1 MSELLEVAIVGA
13 GLSGLALAERL
24 SADGRAVG
32 VFEARDR
39 CGGRILSVPLADNL
53 TVDLGPTW
61 LWPGSQPRIAALCRR
76 LGLTLFRQA
85 DAGQSLYKISAD
97 TLPVGYHD
105 RQTHA
110 DAWRIQGGCAALIDA
125 LLAKLAD
132 IDIRL
137 NQALLRIVD
146 RDDHVELSFSTVN
159 GTDIVRA
166 KRAVLTVPP
175 RLMAERIAF
184 VPALSADLFE
194 ACRATPTW
202 MAGHAKA
209 AVAYPSAFWRQQ
221 GWSGNAVLPYPGAIL
236 SEIYDAED
244 PRGEFGALFGF
255 FGIPAEFRD
264 RYRAQLPGLLT
275 HHLSELYGPGAAEP
289 LRSTIQDWSMEAYTA
304 TALDRL
310 PPIGHPDYGH
320 RWLQLDHWTDKL
332 YFGGTETA
340 AEHGGYLEGALVAA
354 ERVYAALT

>member
-1 MSELLEVAIVGA
+1 MSDLLEVAIVGA

-24 SADGRAVG
+24 TAAGRSVG

-61 LWPGSQPRIAALCRR
+61 LWPARQPRIAALCRR
-76 LGLTLFRQA
+76 LELKLFRQA
-85 DAGQSLYKISAD
+85 DAGQSLYKMSAD
-97 TLPVGYHD
+97 TAPVGYLD
-105 RQTHA
+105 QQTHA

-125 LLAKLAD
+125 LLAKLKP

-137 NQALLRIVD
+137 NRPLLRIVD
-146 RDDHVELSFSTVN
+146 QGDHVELTFSTAN
-159 GTDIVRA
+159 GTETIQA
-166 KRAVLTVPP
+166 KRAVLTLPP
-175 RLMAERIAF
+175 RLLAEQIAF

-209 AVAYPSAFWRQQ
+209 ALAYPSPFWRQQ
-221 GWSGNAVLPYPGAIL
+221 GWSGNALLPYPGAIL
-236 SEIYDAED
+236 SEIYDAGD
-244 PRGEFGALFGF
+244 PRGESGALFGF

-275 HHLSELYGPGAAEP
+275 HQLSELYGPSAAEP
-289 LRSTIQDWSMEAYTA
+289 LQTTIQDWSLETYTA